1 MLARGSV
8 ASPSRRSRRWLLPN
22 KATLVAANDNAISYT
37 LKPAFAA
44 KVGDH
49 IKLAVEAE
57 NGTNFKI
64 VATAEQFDALKGD
77 LQSILAEGDAKAEAT
92 E

>member
-1 MLARGSV
+1 M
-8 ASPSRRSRRWLLPN
+8 
-22 KATLVAANDNAISYT
+22 
-37 LKPAFAA
+37 
-44 KVGDH
+44 
-49 IKLAVEAE
+49 EAE

-77 LQSILAEGDAKAEAT
+77 LQSILAEGDAKAEVT